1 MPEDASDHKGGDV
14 ANAAVGTDPRSA
26 AVTFLTTEHFTLQDA
41 RSATIAEST
50 GRATMFLD

>member
-1 MPEDASDHKGGDV
+1 MWLTLQSAGIHD
-14 ANAAVGTDPRSA
+14 RA
-26 AVTFLTTEHFTLQDA
+26 AVTFLTTKHVTLQGA